1 MRNLIKHKMLD
12 LGREDFVAYLSE
24 VLECSRPTASSK
36 LNGSTAFT
44 EKEISTL
51 AMKLGFTADE
61 LKNAIVKD

>member
-12 LGREDFVAYLSE
+12 LGREDFVSYLSE
-24 VLECSRPTASSK
+24 ILECSRQTAANK
-36 LNGSTAFT
+36 MNGSTALT

-51 AMKLGFTADE
+51 TIKLDFTADE